1 TGGSAMSSKL
11 MKSLAM
17 GTAAAWIV
25 AAAALAPS
33 GVQAQPNNAAAVSI
47 GAADLGGVV
56 TGPSGPEAGAW
67 VIAETTDLPTKFA
80 KIVVTDELGR
90 YLIPD
95 LPRANYRVWVRGFG
109 LVDSTKVEASPGRV
123 LDLSAV
129 PARGDKDAA
138 QYYPAIYWW
147 ALLDP
152 PAKSE
157 FPMAKIK
164 SQGEWLNI
172 VKVVACGSCHAIG
185 TPWTRTLSP
194 NLGEFKSSV
203 EGWH

>member
-1 TGGSAMSSKL
+1 M
-11 MKSLAM
+11 
-17 GTAAAWIV
+17 
-25 AAAALAPS
+25 
-33 GVQAQPNNAAAVSI
+33 
-47 GAADLGGVV
+47 
-56 TGPSGPEAGAW
+56 
-67 VIAETTDLPTKFA
+67 
-80 KIVVTDELGR
+80 
-90 YLIPD
+90 
-95 LPRANYRVWVRGFG
+95 WVRGFG

-164 SQGEWLNI
+164 SQAPYVFSCPPEASLVWI
-172 VKVVACGSCHAIG
+172 VG
-185 TPWTRTLSP
+185 
-194 NLGEFKSSV
+194 NLHGAEFQGMDLGLDAGIHFT
-203 EGWH
+203 E